1 MIITV
6 DGPVAAGKGTLA
18 RRLAANFGFAYLD
31 SGSLYRATALKLLRS
46 GADPGDPTAATAAA
60 KTIDQA
66 QLSDPA
72 LRDEA
77 TGEAASIV
85 AALPE
90 VRAALLDFQ
99 RRFAAI
105 PPEGEAG
112 AVLDGRDIGTVVCPD
127 AEVKLFVTASME
139 ARARRRHLE
148 LQSRG
153 EAISYEDVLGDLRR
167 RDARDASR
175 QASPLT
181 AADDAHLLDT
191 TNLDIEAAFR
201 EALQIVA
208 ARSATKDR

>member
-1 MIITV
+1 M
-6 DGPVAAGKGTLA
+6 
-18 RRLAANFGFAYLD
+18 
-31 SGSLYRATALKLLRS
+31 
-46 GADPGDPTAATAAA
+46 
-60 KTIDQA
+60 
-66 QLSDPA
+66 
-72 LRDEA
+72 
-77 TGEAASIV
+77 
-85 AALPE
+85 
-90 VRAALLDFQ
+90 
-99 RRFAAI
+99 

-153 EAISYEDVLGDLRR
+153 EAISYDDVLRDLQR